1 MLEVAITWYR
11 LQRDRYVTKSDRAAR
26 AATMLEYVLIAG
38 IVIGLA
44 VGIFTVFGTSINN
57 FFDRTNDAVD
67 GSGKKTPLP

>member
-44 VGIFTVFGTSINN
+44 AGVFGLFGTAIRG
-57 FFDRTNDAVD
+57 FFTRTNDQVGNAGVAN
-67 GSGKKTPLP
+67 P

>member
-44 VGIFTVFGTSINN
+44 AGVFGLFGTAIKG
-57 FFDRTNDAVD
+57 FFTRTNSQVNNA
-67 GSGKKTPLP
+67 GTTPP

>member
-11 LQRDRYVTKSDRAAR
+11 LQRDRYVTKSDKAAR

-44 VGIFTVFGTSINN
+44 AGIFTVFGTSIKG
-57 FFDRTNDAVD
+57 FFTKTNAAVD
-67 GSGKKTPLP
+67 GAGTAP

>member
-44 VGIFTVFGTSINN
+44 AGVFGLFGKAIKG
-57 FFDRTNDAVD
+57 FFEETNTQV
-67 GSGKKTPLP
+67 GKAGDQP

>member
-11 LQRDRYVTKSDRAAR
+11 LQRDRYVTKSDKAAR

-44 VGIFTVFGTSINN
+44 AGVFGLFGTAIKG
-57 FFDRTNDAVD
+57 FFTKTNTAVSN
-67 GSGKKTPLP
+67 SGNATP

>member
-44 VGIFTVFGTSINN
+44 VGIFGLFGTAIKG
-57 FFDRTNDAVD
+57 FFTKTNTAVSN
-67 GSGKKTPLP
+67 SGNATP

>member
-11 LQRDRYVTKSDRAAR
+11 LQRDRYVTKSDKAAR

-44 VGIFTVFGTSINN
+44 AGVFGLFGASIRG
-57 FFDRTNDAVD
+57 FFTRTNSAVD
-67 GSGKKTPLP
+67 GAGGAP